1 MILLVD
7 LGWVLDVR
15 VLETASIDNILFASI
30 DFRDIF
36 ECLIQMALTWLFFL
50 FLRLIFLAFVY
61 NYIWLV
67 CFRFIDFRWFQFFI
81 MMLTLLYNSRF
92 IWYFTLYLTFVFIR
106 CFTLYIASGFIWHFT
121 LYLTFRFIQ
130 NFSLYFSSTSMSHL
144 NWLINFLRLKRLDR
158 LIDFLRVSLLYRLIN
173 FWRLSSIWY

>member
-36 ECLIQMALTWLFFL
+36 ECLIQMALTGLFFL

-67 CFRFIDFRWFQFFI
+67 CFRFIDFRWFKFFI

-92 IWYFTLYLTFVFIR
+92 IWYFTLYLTF
-106 CFTLYIASGFIWHFT
+106 
-121 LYLTFRFIQ
+121 RFIQ
-130 NFSLYFSSTSMSHL
+130 NFFLYFSSTSMSHL